1 MDEVTDSMIIH
12 SGESSDHTS
21 TDEGEF
27 WSSSEDE

>member
-1 MDEVTDSMIIH
+1 MDEANEIMII
-12 SGESSDHTS
+12 GDSSNCTS